1 MAAEIGFQYFL
12 SVNGVNLS
20 NRLREC
26 RMNLQRDAIDATASG
41 DLAHVSLGGLTNAQ
55 LTARFIQDYAVG
67 SVHRTLN
74 PLVGSAGFT
83 VIYRKDGT
91 TAASPTNPSYTFT
104 AVLEGYN
111 PFGGSQGQLME
122 NSVTFRAAGAV
133 VRAEA

>member
-1 MAAEIGFQYFL
+1 MPASISFNAFL

-20 NRLREC
+20 NRLRES
-26 RMNLQRDAIDATASG
+26 RPNFQTDAIDATASG
-41 DLAHVSLGGLTNAQ
+41 DLAHVSLSGLTNASI
-55 LTARFIQDYAVG
+55 TARFIQDYAVG

-74 PLVGSAGFT
+74 PLVGHPGFT

-91 TAASPTNPSYTFT
+91 AAASPTNPSYTFT

>member
-1 MAAEIGFQYFL
+1 MPAEVSFNSFL
-12 SVNGVNLS
+12 SVNGVDLS
-20 NRLREC
+20 NRLREV
-26 RMNLQRDAIDATASG
+26 RYSAQTDPIDATASG
-41 DLAHVSLGGLTNAQ
+41 DLAHVMLSGLTNAS
-55 LTARFIQDYAVG
+55 LTARFIQDYAAG
-67 SVHRTLN
+67 SVHQTLN

-83 VIYRKDGT
+83 VIYRKSS
-91 TAASPTNPSYTFT
+91 AVASPTNPSITFT

>member
-1 MAAEIGFQYFL
+1 MPEISFNAFI
-12 SVNGVNLS
+12 SVNGVDLS
-20 NRLREC
+20 NRCRET
-26 RMNLQRDAIDATASG
+26 RMSRQTDPIDATASG
-41 DLAHVSLGGLTNAQ
+41 DLAHVMLSGLENAQ

-91 TAASPTNPSYTFT
+91 AVASATNPSYTFT
-104 AVLEGYN
+104 AILEGYN

-133 VRAEA
+133 TRAEA